1 MSKFK
6 LSRSILLSIS
16 LISFLNLFF
25 INEYPMKRPNVKL
38 ALNLISSQNKENLLY
53 SEDQSVFK
61 II

>member
-1 MSKFK
+1 M
-6 LSRSILLSIS
+6 
-16 LISFLNLFF
+16 ISFLNLFF

-61 II
+61 NYLKTKAIYKINKFFC